1 MSQKLQNTSSSSGR
15 IIAPVNSN
23 LVSAVRQNRDPRL
36 LRQQQQGNGCNVN
49 SNVQLE
55 IKNNQSVSVD
65 TDNKI
70 VNSKLSVRDNR
81 TEPRLVINK
90 DAPLLG
96 KATKAL
102 PRIPLKNSSKHPDSY
117 RKTPKSSRNSKS
129 SANSDGG
136 SSSKGSTSSLD
147 SPTKCKID
155 KTDSSKSNSRSP
167 IKSPTKHKKKE
178 ISSSRNDKKCEKSNS
193 KNSRSENRIC
203 KSDGL
208 LSTTF
213 KELKGSTKNRN
224 YIRRNREKST
234 SPEPSFDVDLRV
246 AALMEKDIRLPGDA
260 AEDTSKTYFLYIYL
274 NIIFC
279 IHLFLLN
286 NDQPRHR
293 AFIKRKMFLFLLIEQ

>member
-1 MSQKLQNTSSSSGR
+1 MSQKLQNSSSGR
-15 IIAPVNSN
+15 IAPVNRN

-36 LRQQQQGNGCNVN
+36 LRQQGNGSNVN

-81 TEPRLVINK
+81 TEPRLVLNK

-117 RKTPKSSRNSKS
+117 RKSLKSSRSSKS
-129 SANSDGG
+129 SNSDG

-147 SPTKCKID
+147 SPTKCKSD
-155 KTDSSKSNSRSP
+155 KNDSSKIRSP

-178 ISSSRNDKKCEKSNS
+178 ISSRNDKKCEKSIKS
-193 KNSRSENRIC
+193 SRSENRNS
-203 KSDGL
+203 KSDG

-224 YIRRNREKST
+224 YIRRNRDMSI

-246 AALMEKDIRLPGDA
+246 GPTMDKDVRLQGDA
-260 AEDTSKTYFLYIYL
+260 AEDTSKTFITSTTLAVLYKISE
-274 NIIFC
+274 F
-279 IHLFLLN
+279 
-286 NDQPRHR
+286 
-293 AFIKRKMFLFLLIEQ
+293 